1 MNTREEEKFFQVLS
15 PAKQLVLLK
24 GSKVVKL
31 CNERRGAS
39 AKGREG
45 QTAVNELALMHPAGD
60 AYPERAQ
67 N

>member
-1 MNTREEEKFFQVLS
+1 MKKKSFKFFPS
-15 PAKQLVLLK
+15 AKQLLLLK
-24 GSKVVKL
+24 GSKVVKV

-60 AYPERAQ
+60 GYPERAQ